1 MNKKRENVCVK
12 LDTREIFA
20 TVKLIP
26 AIRPFHSAK
35 IHKME
40 LYVSVNLDLKTEDSN
55 VEVNACENINTSL
68 FFNCV
73 KLLKNIIKRRVFF
86 YLADSAKLIVNQ
98 TNKSY
103 KNVVYF
109 VDNSWVAAGGKR
121 YEIFWRFPQ
130 SKICERMG
138 LPT

>member
-1 MNKKRENVCVK
+1 MHVK
-12 LDTREIFA
+12 I
-20 TVKLIP
+20 LIHH
-26 AIRPFHSAK
+26 F
-35 IHKME
+35 
-40 LYVSVNLDLKTEDSN
+40 
-55 VEVNACENINTSL
+55 

-103 KNVVYF
+103 KNVEYF